1 MTHFAD
7 FATVS
12 RGDDP
17 QKGNE
22 MKKLLI
28 AALKE
33 AARAAVSA
41 FLTAIGVTTI
51 LSATGCTSVLVPNDD
66 AKSVTVTGALPVGF
80 QFNCGGNR

>member
-1 MTHFAD
+1 
-7 FATVS
+7 
-12 RGDDP
+12 
-17 QKGNE
+17 

-41 FLTAIGVTTI
+41 FLSALGVTTI

-80 QFNCGGNR
+80 QFNCGSNK